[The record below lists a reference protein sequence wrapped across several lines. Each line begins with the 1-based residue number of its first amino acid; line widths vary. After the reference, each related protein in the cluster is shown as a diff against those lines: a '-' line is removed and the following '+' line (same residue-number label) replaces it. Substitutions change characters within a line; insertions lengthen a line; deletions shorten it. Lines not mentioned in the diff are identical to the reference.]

1 MQNNPYEKLDIVLQG
16 QYSEF
21 TNTIIEN
28 YLNLPFVSKIILS
41 CWNDDDPLKLETL
54 YEKYSERLIV
64 IFNEKPF
71 TYGDDNINLQ
81 IVSSYN
87 GICKVDTEYA
97 IKMRTDQLYDYD
109 SMSVVHC

>member
-41 CWNDDDPLKLETL
+41 CWNDDDPYLLDLALSKLGLT
-54 YEKYSERLIV
+54 R
-64 IFNEKPF
+64 
-71 TYGDDNINLQ
+71 
-81 IVSSYN
+81 
-87 GICKVDTEYA
+87 A
-97 IKMRTDQLYDYD
+97 
-109 SMSVVHC
+109 